1 MFSDLFYN
9 RYRVPSA
16 RAKWHDYGGGA
27 YFITICTKGKEH
39 YFGRI
44 SNGEMQL
51 SAVGEYAKQCIEQIS
66 QHNPYAHVPLYVI
79 MPNHIHLIA
88 FIDATA
94 PVETVH
100 APSENNN
107 EFVETV
113 HAPSEN
119 DNEFVET
126 VHAPSKNDNEFVE
139 TVHAP
144 SEYLETVHA
153 PSLQTTNNRWKNDMV
168 DEQMQMISEQKNRL
182 SYSIGNF
189 KSAVSRFA
197 TQNNIQFAWQTRFYD
212 RIIRNRAEM
221 NRIANYIENNV
232 TQWEVDY
239 YNK

>member
-1 MFSDLFYN
+1 MSSDLFYN

-51 SAVGEYAKQCIEQIS
+51 STVGEYAKQCIEQIS

-88 FIDATA
+88 FIDATT

-100 APSENNN
+100 APSENNDN
-107 EFVETV
+107 TIVETV

-119 DNEFVET
+119 NNT
-126 VHAPSKNDNEFVE
+126 IVE

-212 RIIRNRAEM
+212 RVIRNREEM

-232 TQWEVDY
+232 TQWEFDY

>member
-1 MFSDLFYN
+1 
-9 RYRVPSA
+9 
-16 RAKWHDYGGGA
+16 
-27 YFITICTKGKEH
+27 
-39 YFGRI
+39 
-44 SNGEMQL
+44 MQL
-51 SAVGEYAKQCIEQIS
+51 STVGEYAKQCIEQIS

-88 FIDATA
+88 FIDATT

-100 APSENNN
+100 APSENN
-107 EFVETV
+107 
-113 HAPSEN
+113 
-119 DNEFVET
+119 
-126 VHAPSKNDNEFVE
+126 NEFVE

-153 PSLQTTNNRWKNDMV
+153 PSLQTTNNRWKNDTV

-212 RIIRNRAEM
+212 RVIRNREEM

-232 TQWEVDY
+232 TQWEFDY

>member
-1 MFSDLFYN
+1 MSSDLFYN

-100 APSENNN
+100 APSENNDNTIVETVHAPSENNN

-113 HAPSEN
+113 HAPS
-119 DNEFVET
+119 D
-126 VHAPSKNDNEFVE
+126 
-139 TVHAP
+139 
-144 SEYLETVHA
+144 YLETVHA
-153 PSLQTTNNRWKNDMV
+153 PSLQTTNNRWKNDTV

-212 RIIRNRAEM
+212 RVIRNREEM

-232 TQWEVDY
+232 TQWEFDY

>member
-1 MFSDLFYN
+1 MSSDLFYN
-9 RYRVPSA
+9 SYRVPSA

-51 SAVGEYAKQCIEQIS
+51 STVGEYAKQCIEQIS

-88 FIDATA
+88 FIDATT

-100 APSENNN
+100 APSENNDN
-107 EFVETV
+107 V
-113 HAPSEN
+113 H
-119 DNEFVET
+119 
-126 VHAPSKNDNEFVE
+126 VE

-153 PSLQTTNNRWKNDMV
+153 PSLQKTNNRWKNDTV
-168 DEQMQMISEQKNRL
+168 DEQMQMISEQ
-182 SYSIGNF
+182 
-189 KSAVSRFA
+189 
-197 TQNNIQFAWQTRFYD
+197 
-212 RIIRNRAEM
+212 
-221 NRIANYIENNV
+221 
-232 TQWEVDY
+232 
-239 YNK
+239 

>member
-1 MFSDLFYN
+1 MSSDLFYN

-51 SAVGEYAKQCIEQIS
+51 SAVGEYAKQCLEQIS

-100 APSENNN
+100 APSEYL
-107 EFVETV
+107 ETV
-113 HAPSEN
+113 HAPS
-119 DNEFVET
+119 D
-126 VHAPSKNDNEFVE
+126 
-139 TVHAP
+139 
-144 SEYLETVHA
+144 YLETVHA
-153 PSLQTTNNRWKNDMV
+153 PSLQTTNNRWKNDTV

-212 RIIRNRAEM
+212 RIIRNNAEM

-232 TQWEVDY
+232 TQWEFDY